1 MPKQNQSAKG
11 NPAAKRMNNPTL
23 KSKRI
28 RNRDRNERIYEQT
41 GFRSMSRMRGYQH
54 AHKRDRSATN

>member
-11 NPAAKRMNNPTL
+11 NPASVRMNNPT
-23 KSKRI
+23 KKAKRA
-28 RNRDRNERIYEQT
+28 RNRNRNERIHETT

-54 AHKRDRSATN
+54 AHKRDNAE